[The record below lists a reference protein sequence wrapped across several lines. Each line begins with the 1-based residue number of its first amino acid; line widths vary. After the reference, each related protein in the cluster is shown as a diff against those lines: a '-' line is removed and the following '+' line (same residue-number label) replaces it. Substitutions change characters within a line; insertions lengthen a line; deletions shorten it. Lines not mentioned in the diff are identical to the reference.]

1 MVLVQLYFNEVA
13 VLSGLIGCGCGGVG
27 VGVGCRSRSGDVAVG
42 VRQSGVAVGVW

>member
-13 VLSGLIGCGCGGVG
+13 VLSGLIGCGGVG